1 MNTHKPSKLDRIP
14 SFPPIIPPVLEGA
27 IRPKWSVMIPAYNCI
42 QYLEGAMQAV
52 LEQFP
57 GKEAMEIVVVDDAS
71 TDGDVEALVN
81 QVGKGIIG
89 YFRQDQN
96 VGSLRNFETCI
107 KLSKGYYI
115 HLLHGDGQIKPG
127 FYKEIESLFDQ
138 YPHIGAAFTSY
149 EYINEKGKIIWDNPY
164 VSDEKGVL
172 KNWLTNIAQKQI
184 IQPPAKVVK
193 RSIYERLGSFYGV
206 EYGEDWEMWVRIAM
220 HYKVAYSPEVLARYR
235 VHEKNISGRSM
246 RTGQNIRDIDTVIKT
261 IRLYLPDDVRNKI
274 TAISRRNFAE
284 YYVRLSHKFY
294 HEYND
299 TITAIRQAIGSM
311 KLYPNLLTLRL
322 GILLLLKVIFGYK
335 YFRKFVEKVT

>member
-1 MNTHKPSKLDRIP
+1 MNNSKQSKSERTP
-14 SFPPIIPPVLEGA
+14 TSPPVIPPVLEGA
-27 IRPKWSVMIPAYNCI
+27 FRPKWSVMIPAYNCI
-42 QYLEGAMQAV
+42 QYLAAAMQTV
-52 LEQFP
+52 LDQYP
-57 GKEAMEIVVVDDAS
+57 GKEFMEIVVVDDAS
-71 TDGDVEALVN
+71 TDGDVEALVK

-89 YFRQDQN
+89 YFKQDQN

-115 HLLHGDGQIKPG
+115 HLLHGDDQVKPG

-138 YPHIGAAFTSY
+138 YPHIGAAFTRY
-149 EYINEKGKIIWDNPY
+149 EYINENGKNIWDSPQ
-164 VSDEKGVL
+164 VSNEKGVL
-172 KNWLTNIAQKQI
+172 KNWLTTIAQKQM

-193 RSIYERLGSFYGV
+193 RSSYERLGSFYGV
-206 EYGEDWEMWVRIAM
+206 HYGEDWEMWVRIAM

-246 RTGQNIRDIDTVIKT
+246 RSGQNIRDIDTVIKT
-261 IRLYLPDDVRNKI
+261 IRLYLPDNVRNKI

-299 TITAIRQAIGSM
+299 TLTAVRQAIGSM
-311 KLYPNLLTLRL
+311 KLYPNFLTLRL

-335 YFRKFVEKVT
+335 YFRRFVEKVS